1 MGRSSCGRGSGE
13 TWRTEVLGSSKADWQ
28 ILVRCR
34 CEHWAPV
41 GIINNHRHRRHH
53 SACNNATAPGVKRM
67 LQFMV
72 LRDALLDFSE
82 ARSIRMIECR
92 RRVHRQHHG
101 QNSDQDGN
109 EAATKCW
116 CHIQCEPERQR
127 ACTLAYCRIRQQ
139 CGYEGL
145 KTKPC
150 QRTMPASVNGPRS
163 RPHPRSR
170 P

>member
-1 MGRSSCGRGSGE
+1 ML
-13 TWRTEVLGSSKADWQ
+13 VSSKADWQ
-28 ILVRCR
+28 ILVCCR
-34 CEHWAPV
+34 GERWGPAGV
-41 GIINNHRHRRHH
+41 INNHRHGRHY

-72 LRDALLDFSE
+72 LRDALLDSSE
-82 ARSIRMIECR
+82 ARSIRMIHCR
-92 RRVHRQHHG
+92 RRVHRQHDG
-101 QNSDQDGN
+101 QNSDQDRN

-127 ACTLAYCRIRQQ
+127 TRTLAYRRIRQQ

-163 RPHPRSR
+163 GPHPRSR